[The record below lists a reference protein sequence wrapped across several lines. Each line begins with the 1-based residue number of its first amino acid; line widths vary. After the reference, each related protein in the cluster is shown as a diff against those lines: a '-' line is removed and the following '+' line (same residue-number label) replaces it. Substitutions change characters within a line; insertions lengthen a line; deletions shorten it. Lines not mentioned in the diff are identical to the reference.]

1 MNDRQ
6 RCEISF
12 ISRCVHMITIAGMKF
27 EDHRDAMKISDLAF
41 ESAIEPFELCDEKNK
56 KSLIRRVIRMQDE
69 TINKMLGNSHGE
81 KVVLTVYCFVE
92 KLISLDYMT
101 IPEESKLRVVI
112 DYLLSLLDVNS
123 ESVQKRLKSGRKQA
137 DKWLEA
143 LQVQGYY
150 RI

>member
-12 ISRCVHMITIAGMKF
+12 ISRCVHMITIAGMKY
-27 EDHRDAMKISDLAF
+27 EDHKDAITISDLAF

-56 KSLIRRVIRMQDE
+56 KSLIRRVIRMQDC

-123 ESVQKRLKSGRKQA
+123 ESVQKRLKSARKQA
-137 DKWLEA
+137 DKWFEV
-143 LQVQGYY
+143 LQSEGYY

>member
-27 EDHRDAMKISDLAF
+27 EDHRDGMKISDLAF
-41 ESAIEPFELCDEKNK
+41 ESAIEPFDLCDEKNK
-56 KSLIRRVIRMQDE
+56 KSLIRRVMRMQDE

-92 KLISLDYMT
+92 KLISLEYLV
-101 IPEESKLRVVI
+101 IPEESKLRIVI

-137 DKWLEA
+137 DKWLEV
-143 LQVQGYY
+143 LQMQGYY

>member
-12 ISRCVHMITIAGMKF
+12 ISRCVHMITIAGMRF
-27 EDHRDAMKISDLAF
+27 EDHRDGMKISDLAF
-41 ESAIEPFELCDEKNK
+41 ESAIEPFDLCDEKNK
-56 KSLIRRVIRMQDE
+56 KSLIRRVIRMQDC

-81 KVVLTVYCFVE
+81 KVVLIVYCFAE
-92 KLISLDYMT
+92 KLIALDYLH
-101 IPEESKLRVVI
+101 IPDESKLRVVI

-123 ESVQKRLKSGRKQA
+123 ESVQKRLKSARKQA
-137 DKWLEA
+137 DKWFEV
-143 LQVQGYY
+143 LQSEGYY